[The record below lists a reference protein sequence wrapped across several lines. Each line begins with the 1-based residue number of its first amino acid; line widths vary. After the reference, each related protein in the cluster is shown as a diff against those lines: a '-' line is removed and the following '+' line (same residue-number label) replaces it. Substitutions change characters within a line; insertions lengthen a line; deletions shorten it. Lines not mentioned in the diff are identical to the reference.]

1 MNIIAKHDGQATVA
15 RREPQ
20 NWHAGASVELA
31 APQLGQLRVS
41 ACIAGILTAQSKC
54 GLQHSRMRFLPR
66 MSNVL
71 DEIVDGL
78 EPWSGM
84 LPVLAGSRRPVVLAL
99 DIGSSGARAA
109 LFDHHGREIEGASVR
124 TNYRR
129 TTTDFA
135 TFDAETLLEQV
146 ARTIDS
152 LFARFPEST
161 IRIELISISCFWHS
175 LMGVDTAGNA
185 TTPVLGWSDSRAVD
199 AVYQLRSEFD
209 EKKIH
214 ARTGCRFHSSYWP
227 AKLRRLQTEET
238 ERFRATSQWLSFAD
252 YLALQFFGETA
263 IGVSM
268 ASGTGLFNQRTCEW
282 DEELMAAL
290 GLSLDSLPVIASSQQ
305 TFNRLGNAYVSRWP
319 QLSEARLFPA
329 VGDGAANSIGSGCH
343 STERLALM
351 IGTSGAM
358 RVCFVGAPPESLPP
372 ELWCYRAS
380 RDRILVGGALSDG
393 GGVFN
398 WLKDSLLPAESFA
411 TVESELELLSPD
423 AHGLTVLPFWAGER
437 STGWNPSA
445 HGAILGLS
453 LQTLPSEI
461 LRAAM
466 EAIAYRFALIAAALE
481 PFAPGATLVASGNAL
496 RSSATW
502 AQILADVLGRRVLV
516 PERSEASIRG
526 AALLALEATGKIQS
540 IEEVSASVATP
551 METVCE
557 PNMQHHALYHKGL
570 DRQQRIYQRLFT

>member
-1 MNIIAKHDGQATVA
+1 
-15 RREPQ
+15 
-20 NWHAGASVELA
+20 
-31 APQLGQLRVS
+31 
-41 ACIAGILTAQSKC
+41 
-54 GLQHSRMRFLPR
+54 

-71 DEIVDGL
+71 DEIVEGL

-124 TNYRR
+124 TNYRH
-129 TTTDFA
+129 TTTAFA

-185 TTPVLGWSDSRAVD
+185 TTPVLGWADSRAVA

-209 EKKIH
+209 EKKIQ

-227 AKLRRLQTEET
+227 AKLRRLQTEEP

-252 YLALQFFGETA
+252 YLAFQFFGETA

-268 ASGTGLFNQRTCEW
+268 ASGTGLFNQHTCEW
-282 DEELMAAL
+282 DEELIAAL
-290 GLSLDSLPVIASSQQ
+290 GLSLDSLPEIASSQQ

-393 GGVFN
+393 GGVFD

-453 LQTLPSEI
+453 LQTLPNEI

-502 AQILADVLGRRVLV
+502 VQILADVLGRRVLV
-516 PERSEASIRG
+516 PERQEASIRG
-526 AALLALEATGKIQS
+526 AALLALEATGKIQT
-540 IEEVSASVATP
+540 IEKSSVP
-551 METVCE
+551 SSESVETVCE
-557 PNMQHHALYHKGL
+557 PNMQHHALYQKGL